1 MSKIKFSF
9 VIISIIVITSFFSCA
24 TNSTLTKKKAP
35 DWVSKNEHEYSKNN
49 LCAVGIARSLDE
61 ANSVAISNIGKII
74 NQKIESETTFV
85 NSESLSKTG
94 SAETSSSINQIIKTS
109 ALVDSLVGVEIAEN
123 WKDKDNNYYS
133 LAILDKTKTY
143 LYYSEKINQNEK
155 EIKEVCNLV
164 SSDEDKFLIYGKLQN
179 AKKLSQDNATYL
191 DIIYAVNKASYT
203 VTAKSVTTVAKIEN
217 ILNNFS
223 KTVSVKIFDDETNPR
238 IQNFFYDYFSGKGF
252 SVNSQKPDYILD
264 YDINIENT
272 NSDLLFYARYAFNA
286 NLKSINSDSVI
297 YSFSTSERI
306 AHKSYEEANQKAI
319 ISLEK
324 KLTKAFDEHFIE
336 GVSLK

>member
-1 MSKIKFSF
+1 MSKIKFF
-9 VIISIIVITSFFSCA
+9 LVVISLIVISSFFSCA
-24 TNSTLTKKKAP
+24 TNSGFSKKKAP
-35 DWVSKNEHEYSKNN
+35 EWVSKNEHQYSKNN

-85 NSESLSKTG
+85 NSESLSKSG
-94 SAETSSSINQIIKTS
+94 SAETSSSLNQIVKTS
-109 ALVDSLVGVEIAEN
+109 ALIDSLVGVEIAES
-123 WKDKDNNYYS
+123 WKDKENNYYS
-133 LAILDKTKTY
+133 LAILNKTKTY

-155 EIKEVCNLV
+155 EIKDACNLV

-179 AKKLSQDNATYL
+179 AKKLAQDNVTYL

-223 KTVSVKIFDDETNPR
+223 KTISIKIFDDEKNPR

-324 KLTKAFDEHFIE
+324 KLIKTFDKHFVD

>member
-9 VIISIIVITSFFSCA
+9 VVISIIVITSFFSCA

-155 EIKEVCNLV
+155 EIKESCNLV

-179 AKKLSQDNATYL
+179 AKKLAQDNVTYL

-203 VTAKSVTTVAKIEN
+203 VTSKSVTTVAKIEN

-223 KTVSVKIFDDETNPR
+223 KTVSVKIFDDEKNPR

>member
-1 MSKIKFSF
+1 MSKIKISLVAISF
-9 VIISIIVITSFFSCA
+9 VVISTFFSCA
-24 TNSTLTKKKAP
+24 TNSVFTKNKTP

-94 SAETSSSINQIIKTS
+94 TAETSSSINQIIKTS

-155 EIKEVCNLV
+155 EIKEACNLV

-179 AKKLSQDNATYL
+179 TKRLAQENETYL

-203 VTAKSVTTVAKIEN
+203 VTSKSVTTVAKIEN

-223 KTVSVKIFDDETNPR
+223 KTVSIKIFDDEKNPR

-324 KLTKAFDEHFIE
+324 KLTKAFDDHFIE

>member
-155 EIKEVCNLV
+155 EIKESCNLV

-179 AKKLSQDNATYL
+179 AKRLAQENETYL

-203 VTAKSVTTVAKIEN
+203 VTSKSVTTVAKIEN

-223 KTVSVKIFDDETNPR
+223 KTVSIKIFDDEKNPR

-324 KLTKAFDEHFIE
+324 KLTKAFDDHFIE

>member
-1 MSKIKFSF
+1 MSKIKISLL
-9 VIISIIVITSFFSCA
+9 VISLIVISSFFSCE
-24 TNSTLTKKKAP
+24 TNSGFAKKKVP
-35 DWVSKNEHEYSKNN
+35 EWVLKNEHEYSKNN
-49 LCAVGIARSLDE
+49 LCAVGIARTLDE

-94 SAETSSSINQIIKTS
+94 SAETSSSLNQIVKTS

-155 EIKEVCNLV
+155 EIKEACNLV

-252 SVNSQKPDYILD
+252 SVNSQNPDYILD

-286 NLKSINSDSVI
+286 NLKSIKSDSVI

-319 ISLEK
+319 VSLEK
-324 KLTKAFDEHFIE
+324 KLIKLFDADFIE

>member
-94 SAETSSSINQIIKTS
+94 TAETSSSINQIIKTS

-155 EIKEVCNLV
+155 EIKEACNLV

-179 AKKLSQDNATYL
+179 TKRLAQENETYL

-203 VTAKSVTTVAKIEN
+203 VTSKSVTTVAKIEN

-223 KTVSVKIFDDETNPR
+223 KTVSIKIFDDEKNPR

-272 NSDLLFYARYAFNA
+272 NSDLLFYARYAFNE

-324 KLTKAFDEHFIE
+324 KLTKAFDDHFIE

>member
-1 MSKIKFSF
+1 MSKIKISLL
-9 VIISIIVITSFFSCA
+9 VISLIVISSFFSCE
-24 TNSTLTKKKAP
+24 TNSGFAKKKVP
-35 DWVSKNEHEYSKNN
+35 EWVLKNEHEYSKNN
-49 LCAVGIARSLDE
+49 LCAVGIARTLDE

-155 EIKEVCNLV
+155 EIKEACNLV

-179 AKKLSQDNATYL
+179 AKRLAQENETYL

-203 VTAKSVTTVAKIEN
+203 VTSKSVTTVAKIEN

-252 SVNSQKPDYILD
+252 SVNSQNPDYILD

-286 NLKSINSDSVI
+286 NLKSIKSDSVI

-319 ISLEK
+319 VSLEK
-324 KLTKAFDEHFIE
+324 KLIKLFDADFIE

>member
-1 MSKIKFSF
+1 MSKIKISLL
-9 VIISIIVITSFFSCA
+9 VISLIVISSFFSCA
-24 TNSTLTKKKAP
+24 TNSGFAKKKVP
-35 DWVSKNEHEYSKNN
+35 EWVLKNEHEYSKNN
-49 LCAVGIARSLDE
+49 LCAVGIARTLDE

-155 EIKEVCNLV
+155 EIKEACNLV

-252 SVNSQKPDYILD
+252 SVNSQNPDYILD

-286 NLKSINSDSVI
+286 NLCCC
-297 YSFSTSERI
+297 SEEI
-306 AHKSYEEANQKAI
+306 
-319 ISLEK
+319 
-324 KLTKAFDEHFIE
+324 
-336 GVSLK
+336 

>member
-1 MSKIKFSF
+1 MSKIKFF
-9 VIISIIVITSFFSCA
+9 LVVISLIVISSFFSCA
-24 TNSTLTKKKAP
+24 TNSGFSKKKAP
-35 DWVSKNEHEYSKNN
+35 EWVLKNEHEYSKNN

-155 EIKEVCNLV
+155 EIKEACNLV

-179 AKKLSQDNATYL
+179 AKRLAQENETYL

-203 VTAKSVTTVAKIEN
+203 VTSKSVTTVAKIEN
-217 ILNNFS
+217 ILNNF
-223 KTVSVKIFDDETNPR
+223 
-238 IQNFFYDYFSGKGF
+238 
-252 SVNSQKPDYILD
+252 
-264 YDINIENT
+264 
-272 NSDLLFYARYAFNA
+272 
-286 NLKSINSDSVI
+286 
-297 YSFSTSERI
+297 
-306 AHKSYEEANQKAI
+306 
-319 ISLEK
+319 
-324 KLTKAFDEHFIE
+324 
-336 GVSLK
+336 

>member
-1 MSKIKFSF
+1 MSKIKISLL
-9 VIISIIVITSFFSCA
+9 VISLIVISSFFSCE
-24 TNSTLTKKKAP
+24 TNSGFAKKKVP
-35 DWVSKNEHEYSKNN
+35 EWVLKNEHEYSKNN
-49 LCAVGIARSLDE
+49 LCAVGIARTLDE

-155 EIKEVCNLV
+155 EIKEACNLV

-252 SVNSQKPDYILD
+252 SVNSQNPDYILD

-286 NLKSINSDSVI
+286 NLKSIKSDSVI

-319 ISLEK
+319 VSLEK
-324 KLTKAFDEHFIE
+324 KLIKLFDSDFIE

>member
-1 MSKIKFSF
+1 MSKIKFF
-9 VIISIIVITSFFSCA
+9 LVVISLIVISSFFSCA
-24 TNSTLTKKKAP
+24 TNSGFSKKKAP
-35 DWVSKNEHEYSKNN
+35 EWVSKNEHQYSKNN

-85 NSESLSKTG
+85 NSESLSKSG
-94 SAETSSSINQIIKTS
+94 SAETSSSLNQIVKTS
-109 ALVDSLVGVEIAEN
+109 ALLDNLVGVEIAEN

-155 EIKEVCNLV
+155 EIKDTCNLV
-164 SSDEDKFLIYGKLQN
+164 SSDEDKFLIYGKLLN
-179 AKKLSQDNATYL
+179 AKKLAQDNVTYL

-203 VTAKSVTTVAKIEN
+203 VTAKSVTSLTKIEN
-217 ILNNFS
+217 IINDFT
-223 KTVSVKIFDDETNPR
+223 KTISVKIFEDEKNPR

-252 SVNSQKPDYILD
+252 SVNSQNPDYILI
-264 YDINIENT
+264 YDINIDNT
-272 NSDLLFYARYAFNA
+272 NSGALFYARYAFNA
-286 NLKSINSDSVI
+286 NLESTSLDSVI

-324 KLTKAFDEHFIE
+324 KLIKTFDKHFVD

>member
-1 MSKIKFSF
+1 MSKIKISLL
-9 VIISIIVITSFFSCA
+9 VISLIVISSFFSCE
-24 TNSTLTKKKAP
+24 TNSGFAKKKVP
-35 DWVSKNEHEYSKNN
+35 EWVLKNEHEYSKNN
-49 LCAVGIARSLDE
+49 LCAVGIARTLDE

-155 EIKEVCNLV
+155 EIKEACNLV

-252 SVNSQKPDYILD
+252 SVNSQNPDYILD

-286 NLKSINSDSVI
+286 NLKSIKSDSVI

-319 ISLEK
+319 VSLEK
-324 KLTKAFDEHFIE
+324 KLIKLFDTDFIE